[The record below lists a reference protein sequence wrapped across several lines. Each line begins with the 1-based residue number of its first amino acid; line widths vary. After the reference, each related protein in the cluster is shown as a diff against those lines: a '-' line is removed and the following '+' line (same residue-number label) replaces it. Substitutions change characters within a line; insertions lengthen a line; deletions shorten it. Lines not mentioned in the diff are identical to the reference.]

1 MAQANLVKLRLRLR
15 IFLRKSEAIFS
26 TLDDL
31 RLLRDFPEEDSLKI
45 QVKKIEE
52 KTGVF
57 SISLY
62 LTAVRGRS
70 YAEGAQRDSNA
81 SPLHLLCKC
90 GVPARG
96 GVRLI

>member
-1 MAQANLVKLRLRLR
+1 MCGFVKNHLGRLAPSKRL
-15 IFLRKSEAIFS
+15 S
-26 TLDDL
+26 LD
-31 RLLRDFPEEDSLKI
+31 EDSLKI

-70 YAEGAQRDSNA
+70 YAEGAQRDSGA
-81 SPLHLLCKC
+81 IPLR
-90 GVPARG
+90 VPATG
-96 GVRLI
+96 GVADMINFRLRTFLPISRAASHKA